1 MQTAVQ
7 MLTAPAASAHCAL
20 IARGLELVSIGS
32 GGHWERVGNKIML
45 SFGVTKPDKYE
56 YLQNLYSR
64 LFISFSQRP
73 TKLSNVPT
81 FKLVS

>member
-32 GGHWERVGNKIML
+32 GGHWERGGNKIML

-56 YLQNLYSR
+56 Y
-64 LFISFSQRP
+64 FG
-73 TKLSNVPT
+73 V
-81 FKLVS
+81 